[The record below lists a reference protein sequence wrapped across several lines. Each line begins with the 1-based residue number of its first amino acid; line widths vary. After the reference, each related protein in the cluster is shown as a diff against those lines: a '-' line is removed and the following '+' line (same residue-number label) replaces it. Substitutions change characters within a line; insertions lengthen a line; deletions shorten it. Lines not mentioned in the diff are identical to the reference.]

1 MDFRQKGPNM
11 AKKVNHQTNNAT
23 LSITTT
29 KVKSNVK
36 NPIYYQIEDG
46 DIETIKYYKGIGV
59 PVHTIAF
66 PGRPAHLYA
75 LVEAKDKAEADAMN
89 RVLGNMHKEE
99 IRAMK
104 KILDNEASY
113 DQLLEDGYDPA
124 SDKSD
129 PSEIVIGLAV
139 TRALFEEVEKLSEE
153 KQHICQMIGE
163 KKSECEMASK
173 LEIAQTTLHDRKAKT
188 LKELS
193 ITLKEYK

>member
-1 MDFRQKGPNM
+1 M
-11 AKKVNHQTNNAT
+11 AKKVNNQSNNAT
-23 LSITTT
+23 QSTTST
-29 KVKSNVK
+29 KVKANVK

-46 DIETIKYYKGIGV
+46 DIETIKYYEGIGV
-59 PVHTIAF
+59 PVRTIAF

-139 TRALFEEVEKLSEE
+139 TKALFEEVEKLSEE
-153 KQHICQMIGE
+153 KQRICQMIGE
-163 KKSECEMASK
+163 KKSEREMASK

>member
-1 MDFRQKGPNM
+1 M
-11 AKKVNHQTNNAT
+11 AKKVNNQSNNAT
-23 LSITTT
+23 QSTIST
-29 KVKSNVK
+29 KVKANIK
-36 NPIYYQIEDG
+36 NLIYYQIEDG
-46 DIETIKYYKGIGV
+46 DIEAIKYYKGIGV
-59 PVHTIAF
+59 PVRTIAF
-66 PGRPAHLYA
+66 PSRPAHLYA

-89 RVLGNMHKEE
+89 RVLGNIHKEE

-124 SDKSD
+124 ADKSD

-139 TRALFEEVEKLSEE
+139 TKALFEEVEKLSKE
-153 KQHICQMIGE
+153 KQRICQMIGE
-163 KKSECEMASK
+163 KKSEREMASE
-173 LEIAQTTLHDRKAKT
+173 LEIAQTTLHDRKAMT

>member
-1 MDFRQKGPNM
+1 MTNN
-11 AKKVNHQTNNAT
+11 VNIQTNNAT
-23 LSITTT
+23 QSTTST
-29 KVKSNVK
+29 KVKANVK

-46 DIETIKYYKGIGV
+46 GIETIKYYEGIGV
-59 PVHTIAF
+59 PVRTIAF
-66 PGRPAHLYA
+66 SGRPAHLYA

-139 TRALFEEVEKLSEE
+139 TKALFEEVEKLSEE
-153 KQHICQMIGE
+153 KQRICQMIGE
-163 KKSECEMASK
+163 KKSEREMASE
-173 LEIAQTTLHDRKAKT
+173 LEIAQATLHDRKAKT

>member
-1 MDFRQKGPNM
+1 M
-11 AKKVNHQTNNAT
+11 AKKVNNQTNNAT
-23 LSITTT
+23 QSTTST
-29 KVKSNVK
+29 KVKANVK

-46 DIETIKYYKGIGV
+46 DIETIKYYEGIGV
-59 PVHTIAF
+59 PVRTIAF
-66 PGRPAHLYA
+66 SGRPAHLYA
-75 LVEAKDKAEADAMN
+75 LVEAKDKVEADAMN

-99 IRAMK
+99 LRAMK

-113 DQLLEDGYDPA
+113 DQLLEDGYDPT

-139 TRALFEEVEKLSEE
+139 TKALFEEVEKLSEE
-153 KQHICQMIGE
+153 KKRICQMIGE
-163 KKSECEMASK
+163 KKSEREMASK

>member
-1 MDFRQKGPNM
+1 MTKN
-11 AKKVNHQTNNAT
+11 VNNQTNNAT
-23 LSITTT
+23 QSTTSN
-29 KVKSNVK
+29 KVKANVK

-46 DIETIKYYKGIGV
+46 DIETIKYYEGIGV
-59 PVHTIAF
+59 PVRTIAF

-89 RVLGNMHKEE
+89 RVLGNIHKEE

-124 SDKSD
+124 SDKND

-139 TRALFEEVEKLSEE
+139 TKALFEEVEKLSEE
-153 KQHICQMIGE
+153 KQRICQMIGE
-163 KKSECEMASK
+163 KKSEREMASE